1 MTHFEDLARQRRDA
15 LAGVPP
21 VIQQPQMGAF
31 ELAARQRAG
40 KTVDDPFAFP
50 EITETGEEVGEVPTA
65 EETRE
70 QRLQALGAGPVSRIA
85 GAAVKPFQE
94 TQLGLPPEA
103 TEPFETDVPILRAFN
118 ELAVK
123 GVASPIFA
131 VLQTIGAGA
140 EGIIDLLGQSAVEA
154 GLSIDEAESI
164 TSDIKSALEVAPVAA
179 IGAPIPFTRAGLARQ
194 ATRQAPAT
202 TPVAVQEARNLP
214 RGVKLTKG
222 DITQDVMIQ
231 SFEEDVIQGLRGQ
244 PAQARLR
251 SFREGQNKA
260 LQENVSEIQKQATGK
275 PVAAAAEQRGIGA
288 QRTVEAVQNR
298 AIADRQVISA
308 AYDEARQLDATID
321 GSLIQEFGNTTSR
334 RLIEDGFDIEV
345 MPRLQRRVGD
355 FDDLGDF
362 LKENSDFL
370 NEASV
375 QKVENIRKRIVRDI
389 ESVKRSDPS
398 EAGALRIMRND
409 LDKKMG
415 DLLDEGLVR
424 GNDQAVEAWAGAREL
439 RREFG
444 KTFEN
449 NKIIRRIIDDELT
462 QEESVNLLFGGSK
475 MGFKTEA
482 GKIATRV
489 RNILGADSDAFGAM
503 KEEAILRLVR
513 NQTDT
518 FSGAKFNTA
527 FQGAMKDNPTLM
539 RALFTK
545 EEIDQM
551 NSFAKIA
558 KQITDKTPGAV
569 NNSATFIKQARFLR
583 TGVSKFPI
591 VGDMIEGLMKV
602 REGRRA
608 LAEIESNIG
617 AQQVI
622 EGFRRPPGTLR
633 TALSVAV
640 AGPEEE
646 ENEPLR

>member
-21 VIQQPQMGAF
+21 VIQQPQMGPF

-70 QRLQALGAGPVSRIA
+70 KRLQALGAGPVSRIA
-85 GAAVKPFQE
+85 GVAVKPFQE

-140 EGIIDLLGQSAVEA
+140 EGIIDALGQSAVEA
-154 GLSIDEAESI
+154 GLGIDEAESI

-194 ATRQAPAT
+194 ATRQAPAV
-202 TPVAVQEARNLP
+202 TPAAVEEARNLP

-222 DITQDVMIQ
+222 DITQDVTIQ

-244 PAQARLR
+244 PAQARLK

-334 RLIEDGFDIEV
+334 RLIEDGFDIEI
-345 MPRLQRRVGD
+345 MPRLQRRLE
-355 FDDLGDF
+355 DLGGLGED
-362 LKENSDFL
+362 LDVS
-370 NEASV
+370 
-375 QKVENIRKRIVRDI
+375 KVENIRKRIVRDI

-539 RALFTK
+539 RALFSS
-545 EEIDQM
+545 EEINQM

-646 ENEPLR
+646 E